1 MERIHIPTLQ
11 CGMRQSRYIT
21 CIILRSK
28 KQHGLYLHFR
38 STATWTSFHCERKS
52 ILHTWKQLVM
62 VLFELNLDQIIHGWV
77 IQGKHYP
84 CSTLPESHLLFIF
97 SLGWFTLT
105 RTAGP
110 GHAFAGHESI
120 SYWDFSFCLIF
131 FPPPSPGVVF
141 VVMGVLVFKFF
152 FCFLFRAPARG
163 PKENVSAFQSRW
175 LPVDMPSADAH
186 VEYVLSSKHLGC
198 CIKKCSAFQNPGDGE
213 WYALDMPLAVT
224 TISWIPLSPNASCWS
239 EG

>member
-21 CIILRSK
+21 CTILRSK
-28 KQHGLYLHFR
+28 KQHGLYLRFR

-77 IQGKHYP
+77 IQGKHYL

-131 FPPPSPGVVF
+131 SPRLLL
-141 VVMGVLVFKFF
+141 VLCLLWWVCWFLNFF
-152 FCFLFRAPARG
+152 FVFCLGPQRGVPKRMLVLFNLDG
-163 PKENVSAFQSRW
+163 S
-175 LPVDMPSADAH
+175 L
-186 VEYVLSSKHLGC
+186 LTCHL
-198 CIKKCSAFQNPGDGE
+198 QM
-213 WYALDMPLAVT
+213 LM
-224 TISWIPLSPNASCWS
+224 
-239 EG
+239 